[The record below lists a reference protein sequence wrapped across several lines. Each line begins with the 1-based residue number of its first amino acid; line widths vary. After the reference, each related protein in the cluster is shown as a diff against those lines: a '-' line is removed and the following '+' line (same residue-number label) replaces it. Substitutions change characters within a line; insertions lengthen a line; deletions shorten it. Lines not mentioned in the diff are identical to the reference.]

1 MYIVSKRNIEKYH
14 GKKSKTPNTRMRIDS
29 SIISIK
35 MRREIYFFVPIM
47 PLQHYEPLKEAKS
60 RCKTS
65 NVYVI

>member
-1 MYIVSKRNIEKYH
+1 ME
-14 GKKSKTPNTRMRIDS
+14 KKSKTPNTRMRIDS

-35 MRREIYFFVPIM
+35 MRREIYFFFVPIM